1 MHPEMRLRST
11 LPAMA
16 FLPLSA
22 IGYAWIC
29 QTHQPVAAIC
39 VMLFIA
45 GFSSMWIYTSTLA
58 YIVDA
63 NTGRSSTAV
72 ATNSAYRGIIAFI
85 AAEIAIPLQD
95 RIGDGGLY
103 VFWAGL
109 LVIMGMLVLL
119 VLKFGNQWR
128 EKCEE
133 AEKKNDSE

>member
-1 MHPEMRLRST
+1 MLVAERIT
-11 LPAMA
+11 LP
-16 FLPLSA
+16 
-22 IGYAWIC
+22 
-29 QTHQPVAAIC
+29 
-39 VMLFIA
+39 
-45 GFSSMWIYTSTLA
+45 
-58 YIVDA
+58 
-63 NTGRSSTAV
+63 
-72 ATNSAYRGIIAFI
+72 
-85 AAEIAIPLQD
+85 QD